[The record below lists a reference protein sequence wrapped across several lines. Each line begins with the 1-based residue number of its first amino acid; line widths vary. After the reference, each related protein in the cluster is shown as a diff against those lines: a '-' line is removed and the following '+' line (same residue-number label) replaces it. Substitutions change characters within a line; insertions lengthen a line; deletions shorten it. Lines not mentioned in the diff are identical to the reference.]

1 MIAPIASIR
10 LTSDQHVKG
19 ALAYH
24 LVTVARP
31 DLPPAHTFIVTVGPY
46 LSRFVIR
53 KGSRGL
59 IQPDTVTYDLVYSGE
74 ERRDV
79 PLLVL
84 ATRHQVMPNES
95 YYPVGKRRRYNA
107 SDLHGP
113 PIANR
118 LQVYREL
125 VQGLQSSPLREIPRG
140 MAVLP

>member
-10 LTSDQHVKG
+10 LTGEEHVRG
-19 ALAYH
+19 ALTYH
-24 LVTVARP
+24 PVTVTRP
-31 DLPPAHTFIVTVGPY
+31 DLPPAHSFILTIGPY

-53 KGSRGL
+53 EGSRSL
-59 IQPDTVTYDLVYSGE
+59 IQPDMATYDLVYSGE
-74 ERRDV
+74 ERREV
-79 PLLVL
+79 PLLIL
-84 ATRHQVMPNES
+84 ATRRQVMPNES
-95 YYPVGKRRRYNA
+95 YYPVGKGRRYNA